1 MRKLFVTPLVMAA
14 VLAAAPA
21 VAEESFYVGGSLAAS
36 SVSDYDFKKNNPNS
50 QTRTIEFDSGFGL
63 DGRVGYDA
71 GAVRVELELGF
82 RGIDVDSVSPGS
94 NASGDLN
101 AYTAMLNGAYDLE
114 LESDFTPYI
123 GIGVGALIVEGDV
136 AYTSSSDGTTTEDK
150 NFYGAAPAAQIG
162 IGTAYAISESVD
174 LIGGYDLLGAQS
186 DDGNEDNVIL
196 MHSVTFGLNVNF

>member
-101 AYTAMLNGAYDLE
+101 AYSAMLNGAYDLE

-150 NFYGAAPAAQIG
+150 NFYGAVPAAQIG

>member
-123 GIGVGALIVEGDV
+123 GIGIGALIVEGDV

>member
-101 AYTAMLNGAYDLE
+101 VYTAMLNGAYDLE

-123 GIGVGALIVEGDV
+123 GIGIGALIVEGDV